1 MNLKVRQDLW
11 HDMECIDNKKLTAE
25 TKVETFIKELGIAFI
40 KVQDFFP
47 LIDWK
52 TMIFVWNCQNSTDYL
67 HNMKIQNI
75 KILSSKFAIF
85 I

>member
-40 KVQDFFP
+40 NVKDFFS

-52 TMIFVWNCQNSTDYL
+52 GMIFVLNCQKLTECLLD
-67 HNMKIQNI
+67 MKN
-75 KILSSKFAIF
+75 
-85 I
+85 